1 MHPIDQVKAASLIEN
16 YILCALKI
24 RLKDSHSHPIRLIQ
38 ASKSLIGLDLD
49 SPSQTLLIF
58 SSDCVQKYNKDSNY
72 EVYDYSEELN
82 KVISIYD
89 LEKVFLNKNRTSILI
104 MLNQLSRV
112 SSELHILEYLIEIS
126 LKQSGKSFLL
136 IWSLYKSILFT
147 TNKDSKL
154 FIRLASDIIL
164 DDEFED
170 FVESDVKWNFEI
182 IKSNSLSIDSIDL
195 YSHLLEA
202 YNTDMV
208 RTFKIKSLI
217 IGLINRKF
225 NLDTEQFDVNQK
237 IRSIE
242 LFNKD
247 RFWLID
253 FINKTDKQKIT
264 NDMILF
270 LDSIR
275 CLLKFSNKSYYKFV
289 CLQFDKF
296 LKDINV

>member
-1 MHPIDQVKAASLIEN
+1 MIIK
-16 YILCALKI
+16 
-24 RLKDSHSHPIRLIQ
+24 
-38 ASKSLIGLDLD
+38 
-49 SPSQTLLIF
+49 
-58 SSDCVQKYNKDSNY
+58 KYN
-72 EVYDYSEELN
+72 
-82 KVISIYD
+82 
-89 LEKVFLNKNRTSILI
+89 F
-104 MLNQLSRV
+104 
-112 SSELHILEYLIEIS
+112 
-126 LKQSGKSFLL
+126 KSPIKLP
-136 IWSLYKSILFT
+136 SVGNHVASILFT

-170 FVESDVKWNFEI
+170 FIESDVKWNFEI

-225 NLDTEQFDVNQK
+225 NLDMEQFDINQN
-237 IRSIE
+237 IISIE
-242 LFNKD
+242 LFDKD

-275 CLLKFSNKSYYKFV
+275 CLLKFSNKSNYKFV